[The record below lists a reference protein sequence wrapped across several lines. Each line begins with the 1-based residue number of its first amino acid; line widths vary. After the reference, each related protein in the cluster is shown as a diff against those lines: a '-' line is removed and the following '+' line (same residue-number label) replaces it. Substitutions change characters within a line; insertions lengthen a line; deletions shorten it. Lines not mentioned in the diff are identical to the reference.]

1 MKKNILIVL
10 ICLFGSTKIYASN
23 QIYDTEF
30 YNIEINDELIL
41 DAKDREIDKI
51 KLKSINSLFDKILTN
66 KIKKKLLRSIN
77 ITNELDK
84 LILNIII
91 ENEFISEKKYQA
103 DIKINF
109 DYKEII
115 FLLRKYEI
123 NYTDI
128 DSPNFLLIVS
138 EKSELSLEGLSL
150 NNSFYKNNNIRNYQ
164 LINFIFPDLSSNDR
178 FILPYEKIINYNK
191 DSFGEIANKY
201 MIGKIF
207 IINVVSEGKNL
218 FFEVSLYD
226 HLDKSIS
233 YINNINFSDKKNYQY
248 QIINYLNNW
257 WKINN
262 QINNSIINQLTC
274 QFKYLHIDELIQT
287 NSIINSLSQ
296 IKNNTVAKIEYLN
309 NYNVISFYGDINNL
323 ISKLSN
329 YNITMTV
336 NTLINECY
344 IFSNK

>member
-1 MKKNILIVL
+1 MKKNILIFF
-10 ICLFGSTKIYASN
+10 ICLFGFTKIYASN
-23 QIYDTEF
+23 QIYETEF

-51 KLKSINSLFDKILTN
+51 KIKSINSLLDKILTI
-66 KIKKKLLRSIN
+66 KSKKKLLKLIN

-109 DYKEII
+109 DHKEII
-115 FLLRKYEI
+115 FLLRKYKI

-128 DSPNFLLIVS
+128 DSPTFLLIAS
-138 EKSELSLEGLSL
+138 EKNELSLEGLSF
-150 NNSFYKNNNIRNYQ
+150 NNSFYKNNDNKNYQ
-164 LINFIFPDLSSNDR
+164 LINLIFPDLSSNDR

-191 DSFGEIANKY
+191 DSFGRIANKY
-201 MIGKIF
+201 MINKIF
-207 IINVVSEGKNL
+207 IINIISKGKKIL
-218 FFEVSLYD
+218 FKISLYD
-226 HLDKSIS
+226 HVDKSIL
-233 YINNINFSDKKNYQY
+233 YFENVNFSDKKDYQN
-248 QIINYLNNW
+248 QLISYLNNW

-274 QFKYLHIDELIQT
+274 QLKYLDIEELILT

-296 IKNNTVAKIEYLN
+296 IKKNTAIKIKYLN
-309 NYNVISFYGDINNL
+309 NYNVISFYGDVNNL
-323 ISKLSN
+323 ITKLSY
-329 YNITMTV
+329 YNIKMTV
-336 NTLINECY
+336 NKSINKCY
-344 IFSNK
+344 IFSIK